1 MSKTLLKVLVG
12 IIAALL
18 AGCAA
23 FFSIAGLAKL
33 FAGAVVAVIIMA
45 GTLEASKIV
54 LASYLYKYWDTL
66 KISLKAYLLI
76 AIIII
81 ATITSVGIY
90 GFLSSAYQDTKSKY
104 DLSKTQTDSL
114 TIKKEYFESTVT
126 VLQTQLQ
133 QKNAQLTNLTDIRN
147 SQEQRANNLVSA
159 NRNSNSADRSARRTE
174 EDLKQIDKEIS
185 EINTKVLLYS
195 DSAAKMNSEITK
207 VSLNADIAS
216 ELGSLQYISK
226 VFNVPMDNIV
236 NILIILFI
244 IVFDPLAICMV
255 LAYNFMNEESKEF
268 VNSDIKVNKMKYFME
283 QPKNMQEQPSEHPQ
297 KPSETENESQNIASE
312 ELTVQMEKEPVTE
325 MDETARKLAE
335 KHARLQSS
343 YTGGI
348 SSNYTSKTY

>member
-1 MSKTLLKVLVG
+1 MNKTLLKVLVG

-23 FFSIAGLAKL
+23 FFSIVGLAKL

-66 KISLKAYLLI
+66 KFSLKTYLLI

-126 VLQTQLQ
+126 VLQAQLQ
-133 QKNAQLTNLTDIRN
+133 QKNTQLTNLTNIRN

-159 NRNSNSADRSARRTE
+159 NRNSNSADRSAKRTE

-226 VFNVPMDNIV
+226 VFDVPMDNIV

-255 LAYNFMNEESKEF
+255 LAYNFMNEESKEI
-268 VNSDIKVNKMKYFME
+268 VNSNDQGSSIEYIME
-283 QPKNMQEQPSEHPQ
+283 QPENLQEQPSEHPQ

-312 ELTVQMEKEPVTE
+312 ELTVQMEKELVE
-325 MDETARKLAE
+325 EQDEIAKKMAE
-335 KHARLQSS
+335 KHARNQAS
-343 YTGGI
+343 YGGAVNV
-348 SSNYTSKTY
+348 SDTVKTY